1 MVRYGFFNSK
11 KLITGDYNR
20 KYNAEDVN
28 NYFKG
33 AVSRD
38 GIYQFVGN
46 QCRVITAGGMDVAVR
61 DGKGQINYHWFE
73 VTSNEILTIRQAHAT
88 LNRWTAVIA
97 RYDSA
102 NRNIYLMTIDGT
114 ESERPSK
121 PQIQKTD
128 TLRDICLAY
137 VYVAAGA
144 TEITS
149 ADIED
154 AVENIE
160 VCGFVSTLLAGN
172 NGVKKVPQLP
182 MPSISCQGEIYY
194 LIKESKTAGKTYEKG
209 YYYCEPSITEYDYID
224 FDWTSDTLS
233 NRPSPSTDYVN
244 VLFYANDRNEWY
256 RCVEV
261 SADIYNWQA
270 VVVNEVEEL
279 PEPTEY
285 INDQFYIVGNALYKV
300 EKKES
305 YYKWYMFGT
314 GGGGGVGDFAIIRIE
329 YPEGSEVQVTFDGDT
344 FDCPD
349 TSGVWIFGCDTAG
362 MYEISIK
369 NTSAVQMVEI
379 TTQGQI
385 ENVWISPQVIN
396 YALIYYLGNEFANV
410 AGTDEAKYAISTGGW
425 VGITG
430 SRKIGSSSNGTT
442 YCAGFKTNVN
452 INTAGYDS
460 IFIKRTYGYNYVDS
474 NPRGETSVGF
484 YNGFNIQQ
492 ANGTRYNMFNSTDIL
507 KADSQGNNKALLS
520 TTIGSKNINIAFG
533 VGHTT
538 KYSTSESGCTTTKNS
553 NNLYAKSTSDYETGD
568 GSSYVRM
575 YAVGF
580 YKTDDI
586 SGLSAYGNNISTILS
601 NATDLFADASALT
614 WMVLNCTGDF
624 MISALSNTNFINAMN
639 TSPNKTILLANE
651 HWNRFI
657 ALLSV

>member
-11 KLITGDYNR
+11 KLITGDYDR

-46 QCRVITAGGMDVAVR
+46 QCKVITAGGMDVAVR

-73 VTSNEILTIRQAHAT
+73 VTSNEILTIKQAHAT

-121 PQIQKTD
+121 PQIQRTD

-172 NGVKKVPQLP
+172 NGVKKVHQLP

-194 LIKESKTAGKTYEKG
+194 LIEESKTAGKTYEKG

-349 TSGVWIFGCDTAG
+349 TSGVWIFGCDTIG

-396 YALIYYLGNEFANV
+396 YALIYYLGNEFSNV
-410 AGTDEAKYAISTGGW
+410 AGTDEERYAISTGGW

-430 SRKIGSSSNGTT
+430 SNNYKLGSYT
-442 YCAGFKTNVN
+442 YIAFCAGFKTNVN
-452 INTAGYDS
+452 INTAGYVG
-460 IFIKRTYGYNYVDS
+460 IFIKRTYSFRDSGNY
-474 NPRGETSVGF
+474 GKTSVGF
-484 YNGFNIQQ
+484 YNGFNIQST
-492 ANGTRYNMFNSTDIL
+492 GVGYNMFNSTDIL
-507 KADSQGNNKALLS
+507 KADYSGNNKALLS

-533 VGHTT
+533 VGHTFP
-538 KYSTSESGCTTTKNS
+538 TSSEARYTTTKNS
-553 NNLYAKSTSDYETGD
+553 NNLYAKATDDNESLD
-568 GSSYVRM
+568 GSSYVQM

-586 SGLSAYGNNISTILS
+586 SGLSAYGNDISTILS
-601 NATDLFADASALT
+601 NAASLFADTTALN
-614 WMVLNCTGDF
+614 WMCLNCTGNF
-624 MISALSNTNFINAMN
+624 MISALSNSNFVNAMN
-639 TSPNKTILLANE
+639 TSPNKSILIANE